1 MNKHSGNVLFF
12 HFYPHD
18 LGLFKY
24 PFRSILSLPDIA
36 DAEDAASMHLRAA
49 FVLSLTFNVRAQSQS
64 TVGENQREAPFAAVT
79 RPASSSAGVAAS
91 LLSTRISYGER
102 VRCRE
107 TRLVF
112 AINPSENLNLPTL
125 PSLSQFIRILFEE
138 SSSIKRTSYRTVSS
152 REKSAIFHRHFP
164 LPRDR
169 KISSLSLPISF

>member
-64 TVGENQREAPFAAVT
+64 TVGENRREAPFAAVT

-91 LLSTRISYGER
+91 LLSTRISVWR
-102 VRCRE
+102 
-107 TRLVF
+107 TRALSRNPPRFRDQSLRKFEPSNSPLAF
-112 AINPSENLNLPTL
+112 AIYTN
-125 PSLSQFIRILFEE
+125 FI
-138 SSSIKRTSYRTVSS
+138 
-152 REKSAIFHRHFP
+152 
-164 LPRDR
+164 
-169 KISSLSLPISF
+169 

>member
-24 PFRSILSLPDIA
+24 PFRSILSLPD
-36 DAEDAASMHLRAA
+36 AEDAASMHLRAA

-64 TVGENQREAPFAAVT
+64 TVGENRREAPFAAVT
-79 RPASSSAGVAAS
+79 RRRQRGLP
-91 LLSTRISYGER
+91 LLFCLRESRYGER

-169 KISSLSLPISF
+169 KIASLSLPISF